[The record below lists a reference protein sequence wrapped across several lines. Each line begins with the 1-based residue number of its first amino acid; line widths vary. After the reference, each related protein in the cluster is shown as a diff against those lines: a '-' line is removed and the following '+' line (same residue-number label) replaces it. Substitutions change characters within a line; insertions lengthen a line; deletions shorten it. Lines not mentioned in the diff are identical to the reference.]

1 MAQPTLRNMAT
12 CPGPLQLGSEG
23 PRYMGLGSTLSIDWS
38 PHRNTLPSSV
48 PHPHPT
54 SPWCWGLGCGHSSL
68 SLWKCGHVQW
78 GPQKML
84 FQVP

>member
-1 MAQPTLRNMAT
+1 
-12 CPGPLQLGSEG
+12 
-23 PRYMGLGSTLSIDWS
+23 MGADSTLIIDWV

-48 PHPHPT
+48 PADLLLIPHHPGPE
-54 SPWCWGLGCGHSSL
+54 GLGCGHSSL

-84 FQVP
+84 FQMP